1 MGWIYSEPFGLRCPD
16 FADILIGCQAFEG
29 FEAAGV
35 IVGVDEVAE
44 MAAQLVVIVVV
55 IAFDSR
61 LFDRPVHALNLTVGP
76 GVRDLG
82 QTVFDIVFMADTV
95 KDMPSGSFVFLAV
108 GELDAVVR

>member
-1 MGWIYSEPFGLRCPD
+1 MGWVYSEPFWLKCPD
-16 FADILIGCQAFEG
+16 FADVLIGCQAFEG

-61 LFDRPVHALNLTVGP
+61 LFDRPVHTLNLAVGP
-76 GVRDLG
+76 GVGDLG

-95 KDMPSGSFVFLAV
+95 KDVPPSGFVFLAV
-108 GELDAVVR
+108 GELDAIVR